1 MERISKRTAFLVS
14 PAMAVVWASII
25 AAAIVFGLRQWP
37 GSETWLA
44 NQNRFFTFAI
54 YFACWFAAYV
64 VAFVVVANVA
74 APIHYAVDPAYATER
89 AHKRRVKQLQ
99 VGQRIR
105 VTDTKGEDHG
115 TITRIDPSG
124 ENFDVTWDDDGH
136 TKDCHHRRRRHV
148 PKKEEGCPRSK
159 SARRAVQ
166 IKWTRRS
173 PRSRRRAC
181 ATPSAAR

>member
-37 GSETWLA
+37 GSDAWLA
-44 NQNRFFTFAI
+44 DQSRFFTFAI

-64 VAFVVVANVA
+64 VAFIVVANVA

-105 VTDTKGEDHG
+105 VTDAKGEDRG
-115 TITRIDPSG
+115 TITRVDPSG

-136 TKDCHHRRRRHV
+136 TNTLWHFDLDIIELMPEPPPSSVACNPCRKLAASTGLDYHR
-148 PKKEEGCPRSK
+148 S
-159 SARRAVQ
+159 
-166 IKWTRRS
+166 
-173 PRSRRRAC
+173 
-181 ATPSAAR
+181 

>member
-37 GSETWLA
+37 GSDAWLA
-44 NQNRFFTFAI
+44 DQNRFFTFAI

-64 VAFVVVANVA
+64 VAFVAVANVA

-105 VTDTKGEDHG
+105 VTDGKGEDRG
-115 TITRIDPSG
+115 TITRVDRGG

-136 TKDCHHRRRRHV
+136 TNTLRYFDLDIIELM
-148 PKKEEGCPRSK
+148 PEPPRS
-159 SARRAVQ
+159 SARA
-166 IKWTRRS
+166 S
-173 PRSRRRAC
+173 PIAG
-181 ATPSAAR
+181 